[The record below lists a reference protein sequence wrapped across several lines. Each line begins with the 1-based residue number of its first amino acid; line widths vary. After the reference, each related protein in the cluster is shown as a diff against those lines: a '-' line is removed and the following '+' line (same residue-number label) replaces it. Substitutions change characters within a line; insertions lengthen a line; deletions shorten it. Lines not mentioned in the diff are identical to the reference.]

1 MHKAGVILYYYGIIY
16 NPGQRVKVC
25 RKTLRSHFPEGNV
38 TDQSSFRFYYHHE
51 PVIVLIS
58 ACLIKAWYVPKI
70 VHAKQ
75 TTKEE
80 MGWKKQ
86 IRVGGH
92 GAGLMNCI
100 TGPNK
105 LLNRMLIR
113 EKTQPQTK
121 QKREC
126 GQTGRGG

>member
-1 MHKAGVILYYYGIIY
+1 MHKAAVILYYYGIIN

-25 RKTLRSHFPEGNV
+25 RKTLWSHFPEGNM
-38 TDQSSFRFYYHHE
+38 TDQSSFRFCYHHE
-51 PVIVLIS
+51 TVIVLIS
-58 ACLIKAWYVPKI
+58 ACLIKTWYVPKI

-80 MGWKKQ
+80 TVWKKQ

-92 GAGLMNCI
+92 GDRLMNCI

-105 LLNRMLIR
+105 LLNMMLIIQ
-113 EKTQPQTK
+113 KKQP
-121 QKREC
+121 
-126 GQTGRGG
+126 